1 MKFVEWDLY
10 LLRFVCYIG
19 VLISK
24 DMRWFIVAALLT
36 IAYELRHIWDKGEKS
51 NES

>member
-1 MKFVEWDLY
+1 MKFVGWDIY
-10 LLRFVCYIG
+10 ILRFVCYIAAP
-19 VLISK
+19 ISK

-36 IAYELRHIWDKGEKS
+36 IAYELRNIWDKGDKN

>member
-1 MKFVEWDLY
+1 MKFVGWDIY
-10 LLRFVCYIG
+10 LLRFVCYGCAI
-19 VLISK
+19 ISK

-36 IAYELRHIWDKGEKS
+36 IAYELRHIWDKKENS